1 MGVDFFYVLNH
12 TVFSYVY
19 HNYLNQPNW
28 RTTIMMFSCLQ
39 GYALTTYDELVN
51 ALGEPDYKR
60 EGTYSRPTVNDG
72 DGKVSVEW
80 MTDDFTVY
88 DWKLDDTPMNE
99 HHWHIGGMNQKALQK
114 FEATTGIK
122 TKGH

>member
-1 MGVDFFYVLNH
+1 
-12 TVFSYVY
+12 
-19 HNYLNQPNW
+19 
-28 RTTIMMFSCLQ
+28 MFSCLQ

-122 TKGH
+122 TKVIND

>member
-1 MGVDFFYVLNH
+1 
-12 TVFSYVY
+12 
-19 HNYLNQPNW
+19 
-28 RTTIMMFSCLQ
+28 
-39 GYALTTYDELVN
+39 
-51 ALGEPDYKR
+51 
-60 EGTYSRPTVNDG
+60 
-72 DGKVSVEW
+72 

-99 HHWHIGGMNQKALQK
+99 HYWHIGGMNQKALQK